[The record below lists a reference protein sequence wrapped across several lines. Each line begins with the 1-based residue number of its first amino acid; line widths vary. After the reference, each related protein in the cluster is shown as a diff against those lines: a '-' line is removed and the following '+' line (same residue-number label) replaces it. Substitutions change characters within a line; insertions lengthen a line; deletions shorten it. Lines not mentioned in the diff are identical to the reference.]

1 MSDLIELLK
10 KKSFDFDFFQV
21 VTLLEEYYGSSGKD
35 RDPLAT
41 GRIKFSANPEISF
54 PSCDIPSVKAHGD
67 WGIELYLS
75 FMGLLGISSPLPHYF
90 TEYGARKNRESCALT
105 DFLNVFD
112 HRLYTFFYRAW
123 KKYRPVPTWSQ
134 NDQFDIYKRVASLA
148 GLLGNDDASSRDS
161 ALMAYAGLFAGV
173 SHNAAGLAE
182 ILTDCFSGV
191 MVTVEQWSPRWAK
204 VSNLQKLGIDFG
216 LGNEAMLGERI
227 FDRSG
232 KILVVLK
239 LTDKNVFEKYLP
251 GSENISRIKEI
262 VKLFSSQPLAF
273 DIEVRFTPADLIQV
287 VLGKDTAPLGI
298 SSSCGNAADQAE
310 GYFITIPGRE

>member
-10 KKSFDFDFFQV
+10 KKSHDFNFFQAV
-21 VTLLEEYYGSSGKD
+21 ALLEEYYGNSVKD
-35 RDPLAT
+35 RDPLSN

-54 PSCDIPSVKAHGD
+54 PSSEIPLVKDHGE

-90 TEYGARKNRESCALT
+90 TEHGARKSLEPCALT
-105 DFLNVFD
+105 DFLNIFD

-123 KKYRPVPTWSQ
+123 KKYRPVPTWAQ
-134 NDQFDIYKRVASLA
+134 NDQFDIYKRVAALA
-148 GLLGNDDASSRDS
+148 GLTGADDPASKDS
-161 ALMAYAGLFAGV
+161 SLMAYAGLFAGV
-173 SHNAAGLAE
+173 SHNASGLEE
-182 ILTDCFSGV
+182 ILTDCFNGV
-191 MVTVEQWSPRWAK
+191 KATVEQWAPRWAK
-204 VSNLQKLGIDFG
+204 VSNLQKLGIDFA

-239 LTDKNVFEKYLP
+239 LTDSNEFEKYLP
-251 GSENISRIKEI
+251 GSENISRVKDI

-287 VLGKDTAPLGI
+287 VLGKDNTPLGI
-298 SSSCGNAADQAE
+298 SSSCGSAADQTE
-310 GYFITIPGRE
+310 GYSITIPGRD